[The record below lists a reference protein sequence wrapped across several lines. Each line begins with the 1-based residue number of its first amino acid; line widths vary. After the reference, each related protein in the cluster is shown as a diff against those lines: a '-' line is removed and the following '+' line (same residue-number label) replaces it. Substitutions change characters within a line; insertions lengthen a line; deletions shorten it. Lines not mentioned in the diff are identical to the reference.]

1 MSNWLASPETVIIT
15 IPEAINEDHVTF
27 YEILV
32 QIQTIKWKVRRR
44 FREFVELHDSLVD
57 HGVDKESLPQKKLL
71 NKDPSFIMKRRRDL
85 ESYLQSVFKFL
96 QHSLPQNLAQFLCL
110 SQYDQHFILRE
121 LANKHYDN
129 VIKEVFEDQMKLSPL
144 ELYAISR
151 RLKTPCPP
159 TNVQDKR
166 YDFTNVADLACSLQT
181 LSIEGCPEP
190 VGTSN
195 IIPNELNYDFVS
207 FKSLTKL
214 VLSKVDCCPEKI
226 ETLGLLRNT
235 LKHLEA
241 TDCKLKSIADIL
253 LCDTHHLDKE
263 ESLDQDPGEELVKG
277 NKHNFEKLEYLNLRG
292 NSISKIDKAIL
303 LAPKVRTLLF
313 GGNGIEVLENLQDLH
328 ELTILELSDNKV
340 KDIED
345 LHTKIGQLTRLDLA
359 NNAIK
364 TLEGCTKLYSLQ
376 HLNVA
381 GNRIHDLESVTPVS
395 CLPNLESLNLQG
407 NQVTTVVDY
416 RLKVFESFGKRC
428 SDLELDLELPSQP
441 EVDKVSV
448 LMALRVARE
457 GRSATSLFGN
467 LPRRV

>member
-1 MSNWLASPETVIIT
+1 MSNCLASPVVIT
-15 IPEAINEDHVTF
+15 IPEAINEDNVTF

-32 QIQTIKWKVRRR
+32 TVQNVKWKVKRR
-44 FREFVELHDSLVD
+44 FREFVELHESLSLD
-57 HGVDKESLPQKKLL
+57 HGVDKETFVCKKKLL
-71 NKDPSFIMKRRRDL
+71 NKDPSLILKRRRDL
-85 ESYLQSVFKFL
+85 ESYLQGAFTFL

-121 LANKHYDN
+121 LASQHYDN
-129 VIKEVFEDQMKLSPL
+129 TIKEVYEDHMNLSPL
-144 ELYAISR
+144 ELYSISR

-159 TNVQDKR
+159 SNVQDKR

-181 LSIEGCPEP
+181 LNIEGCPEN

-207 FKSLTKL
+207 FKSLSKL

-226 ETLGLLRNT
+226 ESLGLLRNT

-253 LCDTHHLDKE
+253 LCDTHHMDKE
-263 ESLDQDPGEELVKG
+263 GSLDQDPGTEFVTG
-277 NKHNFEKLEYLNLRG
+277 GKHNFEKLEYLNLRG

-303 LAPKVRTLLF
+303 LVPKVRTVLL
-313 GGNGIEVLENLQDLH
+313 GGNSIESLENLQDLN
-328 ELTILELSDNKV
+328 ELAILELSDNKI
-340 KDIED
+340 KNIED
-345 LHTKIGQLTRLDLA
+345 LHTKLGQLTRLDLA
-359 NNAIK
+359 NNCIK
-364 TLEGCTKLYSLQ
+364 TLEGCTKLYSLH

-381 GNRIHDLESVTPVS
+381 GNRIHDLEAVTPIS

-428 SDLELDLELPSQP
+428 SDLCLDNELPSQP